1 MGSGLLRVL
10 ICDDH
15 TLVRAGLRRLL
26 ESFADI
32 EVVAEAANAD
42 QAVVGSR
49 QHRPD
54 IVLLDGLIQ

>member
-42 QAVVGSR
+42 QAVVGSVR
-49 QHRPD
+49 C
-54 IVLLDGLIQ
+54 V